1 MVSTLHPSEP
11 QKRGDDDAKGTSKK
25 FMLLFS
31 HPNFCGLSCIH
42 VPQTKIKNRLFCH
55 QSGNGS
61 TSGESIE
68 RKKEK
73 NEKKMARRKCSNK
86 I

>member
-11 QKRGDDDAKGTSKK
+11 QKRGDDDAKGTSNNKK

-31 HPNFCGLSCIH
+31 HPNFCGLSCVH

-68 RKKEK
+68 RKKK
-73 NEKKMARRKCSNK
+73 NEKKNGKKKM
-86 I
+86 